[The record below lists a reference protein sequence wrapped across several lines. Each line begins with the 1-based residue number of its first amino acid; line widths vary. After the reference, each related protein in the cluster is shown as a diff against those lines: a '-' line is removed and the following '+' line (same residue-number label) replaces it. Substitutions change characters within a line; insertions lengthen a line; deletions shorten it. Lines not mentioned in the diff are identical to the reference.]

1 MIVETTDITD
11 MTDEELDAL
20 VANAAAEKAVREAA
34 EGCSLA
40 ESFVRMIM
48 ARGGFA
54 VLVDGMDGG
63 GMPRAFTGSMVK
75 RGLAQFVDFYR
86 GNPMTVKLAGFVVT
100 DEMRKTAGL
109 NHGFGI

>member
-20 VANAAAEKAVREAA
+20 FANAAAEKAAREAA

-54 VLVDGMDGG
+54 EIG
-63 GMPRAFTGSMVK
+63 RASCRERVS
-75 RGLAQFVDFYR
+75 
-86 GNPMTVKLAGFVVT
+86 VVV
-100 DEMRKTAGL
+100 
-109 NHGFGI
+109 